1 MEELILLSGLFFLV
15 LVVGCICGFI
25 ALAKVSNL
33 KRDIAVLTNQ
43 VNRLLGNTQTK
54 PSLFIEEPA
63 IDSEEINKPETLRQN
78 PVSEYS
84 HQPEKIS
91 APTPTQEESAT
102 QPEHSDDTP
111 PQTVQQA
118 EEPAQIQP
126 TREQIDTGLTTE
138 KLWHKLKDNWL
149 VWVGGLALAFGGVFL
164 VNYALASGWLSPMM
178 RLCLGAV
185 FGVGLI
191 AGAEYL
197 HKKNITFEGFANY
210 VPATLAG
217 GGFISLFALT
227 LTALLRYQFISP
239 SLAFVALAIIAITAS
254 WYAVRFGPILAVLGI
269 LGAYSVPLW
278 ITSSTPQWGFVLAYI
293 GLVSLS
299 ATLVAKKVGRAWL
312 WYIIWGAHFAWLALA
327 FFKPYEPLLYGNDI
341 YLPIFIVF
349 SIWLLIIVPKLGLM
363 MRQGAQH
370 AHSLPDL
377 IKQWPDHPILIAL
390 LGFTAYYI
398 ATPLY
403 PAMSMMGLALVS
415 IPLLIAPNRNSAWD
429 GWPLTIIP
437 LLAVLMFTTD
447 MPNTELT
454 LFIGTQGALGFAL
467 LMSLILFIYGL
478 LFANKYANP
487 QCTGA
492 QNAKDNEEMPKQR
505 LSFTVLASGAIFSG
519 VGLSYANVSAPVLS
533 SIYPFWC
540 VILFISAGVLIWQA
554 QRSNHLLQQF
564 CYWCGANANIALGFT
579 LVFEKTALTLALT
592 AQLLAMSWL
601 IKRHDVPMP
610 KWPIKLL
617 VAGLLLRMSIAPWQ
631 LDYKTLYIGPIHWTT
646 LIFPVMILAFYIAT
660 RFWKKGSDMQ
670 RWLHGALLHLIALFV
685 TTQISL
691 FMVGHMPSLTNL
703 STFEEIVLSLSWMLV
718 GCIYLYRQNA
728 SHSAAII
735 YTCAGIGLLCLAFAL
750 QAHLLFTANPWF
762 NNMIIGAI
770 FSGWLWLLWGAPILT
785 LAWLYKNTH
794 LLPAVASSKNTKL
807 FLSIGMA
814 FFAVLLINALIRQ
827 FWKGN
832 DMALIN
838 GTSDAE
844 LYSYSVVWLL
854 IGAGLVVF
862 SQVKHKALM
871 QKVGLGVLGIVVA
884 KVFLIDMAN
893 LEGLMRALSFL
904 GLGGCLVGLGW
915 LFQWLRANQKPSD

>member
-1 MEELILLSGLFFLV
+1 MDLIIIAVVTLSFLSV
-15 LVVGCICGFI
+15 LVGSICGI
-25 ALAKVSNL
+25 VALSKASTL
-33 KRDIAVLTNQ
+33 KREVIELKQQ
-43 VNRLLGNTQTK
+43 VNRLLGHAQTEHAPTNK
-54 PSLFIEEPA
+54 TLAITPDKNNPIETP
-63 IDSEEINKPETLRQN
+63 KPEPQ
-78 PVSEYS
+78 SELEPKLETAPP
-84 HQPEKIS
+84 QPSNNTPK
-91 APTPTQEESAT
+91 PTPTQR
-102 QPEHSDDTP
+102 PN
-111 PQTVQQA
+111 
-118 EEPAQIQP
+118 
-126 TREQIDTGLTTE
+126 TGLTTE
-138 KLWHKLKDNWL
+138 KLWQKLKDNWL
-149 VWVGGLALAFGGVFL
+149 VWVGGLTLAFGGVFL
-164 VNYALASGWLSPMM
+164 VNYALASGWLSPIM

-239 SLAFVALAIIAITAS
+239 SLAFGVLAIIAITAS

-278 ITSSTPQWGFVLAYI
+278 MSATTPQWGFVLAYI

-327 FFKPYEPLLYGNDI
+327 FFKTYEPLLYGNDI

-370 AHSLPDL
+370 AHSVFDL

-429 GWPLTIIP
+429 GWPLAIIP

-487 QCTGA
+487 QYAETHT
-492 QNAKDNEEMPKQR
+492 PKQR
-505 LSFTVLASGAIFSG
+505 LSFTVLASSTMFSG
-519 VGLSYANVSAPVLS
+519 VGLSYANVSASVLS

-554 QRSNHLLQQF
+554 QRSNYLLQQF

-631 LDYKTLYIGPIHWTT
+631 LDYKTLYIGSIHWTT

-660 RFWKKGSDMQ
+660 RFWKKGSEMQ

-691 FMVGHMPSLTNL
+691 LMVGHMPSLTHL
-703 STFEEIVLSLSWMLV
+703 SVYEEIVLSISWMLV
-718 GCIYLYRQNA
+718 GCVYLYRQNA
-728 SHSAAII
+728 SHSAVII
-735 YTCAGIGLLCLAFAL
+735 YKCAGIGLLCLAFAL

-762 NNMIIGAI
+762 NDTLMGESI
-770 FSGWLWLLWGAPILT
+770 FTSWLWLWWGAPILA

-794 LLPAVASSKNTKL
+794 LLPAVASSTHVKRCL
-807 FLSIGMA
+807 AIGMA
-814 FFAVLLINALIRQ
+814 GFTVLLTNALIRQ
-827 FWKGN
+827 FWKGD
-832 DMALIN
+832 DMALSN

-844 LYSYSVVWLL
+844 LYSYSVIWLL
-854 IGAGLVVF
+854 IGAGAVVF

-871 QKVGLGVLGIVVA
+871 QKVGLGILAIVVA
-884 KVFLIDMAN
+884 KVFLVDMAN

-915 LFQWLRANQKPSD
+915 LFQWLRANPQPSD